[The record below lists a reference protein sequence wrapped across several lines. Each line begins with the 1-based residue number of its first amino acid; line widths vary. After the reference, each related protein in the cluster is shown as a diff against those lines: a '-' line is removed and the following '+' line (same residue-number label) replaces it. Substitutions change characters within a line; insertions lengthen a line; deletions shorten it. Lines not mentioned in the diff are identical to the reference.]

1 MILSAYDFCLLPLAL
16 SAWAALSASA
26 TRGAASENSA
36 SRERIK
42 RDGQILMSSAKQ
54 ECESE
59 FVSAD
64 SFTTWCQTLPCGEA
78 WAVGPSRWMVAWSW
92 ELPFR

>member
-36 SRERIK
+36 SRELRAHRGALVWLTEI
-42 RDGQILMSSAKQ
+42 DGGI
-54 ECESE
+54 
-59 FVSAD
+59 FVY
-64 SFTTWCQTLPCGEA
+64 LLG
-78 WAVGPSRWMVAWSW
+78 
-92 ELPFR
+92 